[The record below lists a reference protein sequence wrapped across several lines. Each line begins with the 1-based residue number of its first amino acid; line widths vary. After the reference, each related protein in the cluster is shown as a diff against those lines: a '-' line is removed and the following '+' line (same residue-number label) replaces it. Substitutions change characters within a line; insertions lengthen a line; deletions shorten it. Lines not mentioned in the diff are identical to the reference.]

1 MAGTQEDESSVQES
15 VKLKEEEERDKM
27 KSASV
32 VKVGEDNMKNDA
44 WISEYNNSLLKSKG
58 IMNHLVVCAFS
69 LSFAF
74 AMRNNILVLYARTLD
89 NYEND
94 THIGISVYLGY
105 LGFAF
110 FSCLFGVLGDKWR
123 FDYLLLI
130 ASIIDVITFFIESIS
145 INFYVF
151 SIAYIIGGQ
160 PMQSILIGFINK
172 MLPIYNIKEAQML
185 LVQFYWFGY
194 AVGPIFG
201 GIIAYFIGYRAVFY
215 ISSGMGAVLL
225 IYLTFY
231 IIILGNSQ
239 TKLTHMQMDLS
250 NKLFKLEKIEEN
262 NNNNNETQ
270 SLRAQ
275 NSDSDKSQIYFDF
288 LGHDH
293 IMPLLL
299 TDFNKKKDQCLE
311 NSKNSKNSSANNK
324 KSGKNSKDSGRFAR
338 MSALITI
345 MAMQGFIL
353 SAETGLT
360 TYYTTYI
367 EDEFDSNVIIST
379 CQVGVFAI
387 FLVVGTRLVSRY
399 IRFMQR
405 KRDETLSLS
414 QQNILQ
420 QDSSQPIQYIH
431 FGFGNITLLKIHAS
445 NKYDFNNYLIINV
458 IIGSIVSCIING
470 VLFTHTNKSVF
481 IETAWVYMAFYGCIV
496 GYIYATCEAI
506 LIELM
511 PKHIAGKGFGIK
523 FAILYAFKGIT
534 PLIIG
539 VIWSFN
545 KKWIFY
551 VQTCCF
557 AFVLVLVCLFV
568 TVVAKRVSV

>member
-1 MAGTQEDESSVQES
+1 MKLASTQDQEDDKSSLDVW
-15 VKLKEEEERDKM
+15 KEMDRVENGNIVE
-27 KSASV
+27 V
-32 VKVGEDNMKNDA
+32 VRQDPDDIKNDV
-44 WISEYNNSLLKSKG
+44 WIMEYNNSLLKSKE

-74 AMRNNILVLYARTLD
+74 AMRNNILVLYARTLN

-94 THIGISVYLGY
+94 KQIGISVYFGY
-105 LGFAF
+105 LGFSF
-110 FSCLFGVLGDKWR
+110 FSCLFGLLGDKWR
-123 FDYLLLI
+123 FDHLLLI
-130 ASIIDVITFFIESIS
+130 AAIIDVITFSIESIS
-145 INFYVF
+145 INFYIF

-172 MLPIYNIKEAQML
+172 MLPIYDIKGAQML
-185 LVQFYWFGY
+185 LVQFYWLGY
-194 AVGPIFG
+194 AVGPTFG

-215 ISSGMGAVLL
+215 ITSGMGAVLL
-225 IYLTFY
+225 IYLTLY
-231 IIILGNSQ
+231 IVILGNSQ
-239 TKLTHMQMDLS
+239 TKLTNMQIDLS
-250 NKLFKLEKIEEN
+250 NKLLKLDKIGEKNSN
-262 NNNNNETQ
+262 NNTQ
-270 SLRAQ
+270 SL
-275 NSDSDKSQIYFDF
+275 NSNVHQKYFDY
-288 LGHDH
+288 LGRDH
-293 IMPLLL
+293 IMPILQN
-299 TDFNKKKDQCLE
+299 DF
-311 NSKNSKNSSANNK
+311 NNK
-324 KSGKNSKDSGRFAR
+324 KDHSAESRKNKERNTKSSKESNRPYR
-338 MSALITI
+338 MLALITI

-367 EDEFDSNVIIST
+367 EDEFDSNVIVST

-458 IIGSIVSCIING
+458 IIGSIVSGIING
-470 VLFTHTNKSVF
+470 LLFTHTNKSVF
-481 IETAWVYMAFYGCIV
+481 IDTAWIYMALYGCIV

-511 PKHIAGKGFGIK
+511 PKNIAGKGFGMK

-539 VIWSFN
+539 IIWSSN
-545 KKWIFY
+545 KQWIFY

-557 AFVLVLVCLFV
+557 GFVLVLLFLFV
-568 TVVAKRVSV
+568 TVVTKCLSDR